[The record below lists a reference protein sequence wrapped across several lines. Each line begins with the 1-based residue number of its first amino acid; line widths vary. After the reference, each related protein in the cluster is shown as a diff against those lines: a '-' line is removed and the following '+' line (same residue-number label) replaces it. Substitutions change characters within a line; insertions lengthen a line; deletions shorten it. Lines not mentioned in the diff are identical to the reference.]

1 MLGGYAEEARGGAGL
16 RCGVAG
22 ATLGGYAL
30 RAVPARDSNTT
41 RHAVNGVTSC
51 EAEARAKT

>member
-22 ATLGGYAL
+22 ATQDARRL
-30 RAVPARDSNTT
+30 RARIRRAT
-41 RHAVNGVTSC
+41 R
-51 EAEARAKT
+51 

>member
-22 ATLGGYAL
+22 ATAGRSAGYAARIR
-30 RAVPARDSNTT
+30 RAT
-41 RHAVNGVTSC
+41 R
-51 EAEARAKT
+51 